1 MKRTAASFV
10 MLAGLGCASLD
21 GQSDAKPFGQ
31 ASVGK
36 EITNVVGPT
45 GEPVHIAAAGQM
57 PTDKAKPKA
66 GVVRADLK
74 TTGSDSGVRQAAG
87 FARVDGGYGGSHTP
101 GLGMSA
107 FGPATN
113 DFRQSIGH
121 GGVLPVPFAGPPGA
135 VAAVGTMGPIGGMYG
150 PMYANQRTSIR
161 FASPQGM
168 MISWQGPGG
177 TFPDTGLQA
186 PGRYNF
192 PQGATYRLKL
202 GGLVKYP
209 TRAFYPTIE
218 VYPATPATVTY
229 LSHNAVPVSFTDE
242 DFEQVNAGNLVIKV
256 IYLPNAAFQDLPALA
271 GADEIVSTRLEP
283 GVNPVDEANRR
294 GTILAVIRMGNIDLE
309 DKFGPPVDAPT
320 GVGVPVMPPA
330 IRMTTPPPATPRT
343 LPGAT
348 PIKPNTISIPELP

>member
-10 MLAGLGCASLD
+10 LLAGLGCAGLD
-21 GQSDAKPFGQ
+21 SQSDAKPFGQ
-31 ASVGK
+31 VSVGK
-36 EITNVVGPT
+36 EITNIEGPN

-57 PTDKAKPKA
+57 PTDKKS
-66 GVVRADLK
+66 GVVRADAK
-74 TTGSDSGVRQAAG
+74 ATSPDTGVRQAAG
-87 FARVDGGYGGSHTP
+87 FARVDGGYVGGGSHTP

-107 FGPATN
+107 YGPATN
-113 DFRQSIGH
+113 DFRQSTGH
-121 GGVLPVPFAGPPGA
+121 GGGVLPVPFMGAPGA
-135 VAAVGTMGPIGGMYG
+135 VAAVGAMGPMGGMYG
-150 PMYANQRTSIR
+150 PIYANQRTSIR

-168 MISWQGPGG
+168 AISWQGPGG
-177 TFPDTGLQA
+177 NFPDTGLTS

-202 GGLVKYP
+202 SGLVKYP

-242 DFEQVNAGNLVIKV
+242 DFEQVNAGNLVTKV

-283 GVNPVDEANRR
+283 GVNPVDEENRR
-294 GTILAVIRMGNIDLE
+294 GTVLAVIRMGNIDLE
-309 DKFGPPVDAPT
+309 DKFGPAVDAPT
-320 GVGVPVMPPA
+320 GIGGPVMPPP
-330 IRMTTPPPATPRT
+330 IRVTQPPTTAPKKLPA
-343 LPGAT
+343 PGS
-348 PIKPNTISIPELP
+348 PNSISIPQLP

>member
-10 MLAGLGCASLD
+10 MLAGLGCAGLD
-21 GQSDAKPFGQ
+21 SQDDTKPFGQ
-31 ASVGK
+31 ASLGRAVPG
-36 EITNVVGPT
+36 VVGPT
-45 GEPVHIAAAGQM
+45 GEPVHVAAAGQM
-57 PTDKAKPKA
+57 PTDKK
-66 GVVRADLK
+66 VVRADAK
-74 TTGSDSGVRQAAG
+74 NATPDAGVRQTAG
-87 FARVDGGYGGSHTP
+87 FARVDGGYAGAHTP
-101 GLGMSA
+101 GLGVSA

-121 GGVLPVPFAGPPGA
+121 GGVLPVPFMGPPGA
-135 VAAVGTMGPIGGMYG
+135 VAAVGAMGPAGGMYG

-168 MISWQGPGG
+168 AISWQGPGG
-177 TFPDTGLQA
+177 NFPDTGLTS

-256 IYLPNAAFQDLPALA
+256 IYLPHAAFQDLPALA

-283 GVNPVDEANRR
+283 GLNPVDEANRR

-320 GVGVPVMPPA
+320 GVGGPMLPPPMRTA
-330 IRMTTPPPATPRT
+330 PPPPAVPRK
-343 LPGAT
+343 LPAAGS
-348 PIKPNTISIPELP
+348 PNSISIPQLP